1 MKSHARP
8 LRKPQFH
15 VHETSMAMQPG
26 APSSPRTRA
35 KSRAVERASA
45 RGLRTQPG
53 AAAAPS
59 EHAADAAVG
68 ARARAIRREKGLLLD
83 EAARRMG
90 VSIGYLS
97 QIERGLS
104 SPSLRVLLKL
114 AETLGASWADL
125 FSQPGAAGASSPEPV
140 VRAHERGELALWRTG
155 VTKQLLTPSTG
166 SALHLYM
173 MEFAPGASSG
183 EELYAHAGEEAGLVL
198 EGVLTLTVETQSWT
212 LTEGDSYRFVSHRP
226 HRFHNDSPVRARV
239 LSINVGL

>member
-1 MKSHARP
+1 MEMVTHS
-8 LRKPQFH
+8 
-15 VHETSMAMQPG
+15 G
-26 APSSPRTRA
+26 APPSSRPRA
-35 KSRAVERASA
+35 KPRPAERAPA
-45 RGLRTQPG
+45 RARRAQGGEDFARREEAAQP
-53 AAAAPS
+53 A
-59 EHAADAAVG
+59 HAADAAVG
-68 ARARAIRREKGLLLD
+68 ARARAIRRQKGLLLD
-83 EAARRMG
+83 DAARRMG

-125 FSQPGAAGASSPEPV
+125 FSQPGVGVSAPALV
-140 VRAHERGELALWRTG
+140 VRAKDRGELALWRAG

-183 EELYAHAGEEAGLVL
+183 DELYAHAGEEAGLVL

-212 LTEGDSYRFVSHRP
+212 LTEGDSYRFVSQRP